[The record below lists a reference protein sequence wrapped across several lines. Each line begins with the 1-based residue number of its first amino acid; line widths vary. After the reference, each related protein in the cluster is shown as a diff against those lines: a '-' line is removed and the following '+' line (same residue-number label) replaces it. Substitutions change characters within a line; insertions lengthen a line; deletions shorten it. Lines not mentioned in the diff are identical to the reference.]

1 VLKPLIKTNLAVT
14 ENVLMKEYNKIKMYT
29 EKNPSDA
36 SAIWYAVDKGVT
48 PTSAKNVDTK

>member
-36 SAIWYAVDKGVT
+36 SAIWYL
-48 PTSAKNVDTK
+48 NNL